1 MEYKL
6 FDDYITLQS
15 LLKTTG
21 LLHSGGAIKS
31 FLAEN
36 QVLVNGQEENRRGKK
51 LRVGDLV
58 ELPEQAKT
66 ITLAAPSPE
75 EIQEHEN
82 DLAEKAR
89 VAAIVKEMNKQNKL
103 QKQTKIGKK
112 QARAPRQTKHTSEQT
127 DRRPV
132 RFPGT

>member
-6 FDDYITLQS
+6 FDDSITLQS

-31 FLAEN
+31 FLAEK

-51 LRVGDLV
+51 LRVGDRV
-58 ELPEQAKT
+58 ELPEHAKI
-66 ITLAAPSPE
+66 ITLVAPNPE
-75 EIQEHEN
+75 EIQEHED

-103 QKQTKIGKK
+103 QKQAKSGKK
-112 QARAPRQTKHTSEQT
+112 QARSPRQAKYASEQ
-127 DRRPV
+127 PV